1 MSESESTGFSDKM
14 IVELKVAWWN
24 SKIATQSNYNFF
36 IKIFSRLWNWTK
48 NESISSFKANKMQ
61 PLSILV
67 VYAMTKTFAKI
78 PVFGR
83 NCLRR

>member
-48 NESISSFKANKMQ
+48 NESISSFKANNMQ
-61 PLSILV
+61 PLSIFK
-67 VYAMTKTFAKI
+67 ACATS
-78 PVFGR
+78 R
-83 NCLRR
+83 